1 MRNFIFP
8 AENFDSCAK
17 MRRRLPKFKM
27 AAEAQMFSAKKAAT
41 FPDVRK
47 SGLILR
53 AFLFAKARR
62 NPL

>member
-1 MRNFIFP
+1 MRNFIFS
-8 AENFDSCAK
+8 AENFDSCTK
-17 MRRRLPKFKM
+17 MRHRLPKFKM
-27 AAEAQMFSAKKAAT
+27 AAEAQMLSAKKAAT

>member
-27 AAEAQMFSAKKAAT
+27 AAEAQMFSAKK
-41 FPDVRK
+41 RLL
-47 SGLILR
+47 SLMYENRG
-53 AFLFAKARR
+53 
-62 NPL
+62 